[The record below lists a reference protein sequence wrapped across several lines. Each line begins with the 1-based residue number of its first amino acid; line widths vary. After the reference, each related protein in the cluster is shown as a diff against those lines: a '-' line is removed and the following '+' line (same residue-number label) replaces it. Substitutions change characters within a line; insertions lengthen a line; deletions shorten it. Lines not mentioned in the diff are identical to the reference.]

1 MINIT
6 FFLTLPLLHYLIPC
20 KQKRDFPSRP
30 SLTCSVNDAFFY
42 LFVRKHLEDVHQLV
56 IEVDQRVKKRSY
68 NRKNESSLDPVTGE
82 VKNQQQRRPLS
93 QNFISKHKE
102 EKNNICQ
109 VCAKGFKSA
118 QQLGRHMLIH
128 TGEKPYQVSR
138 WLQLVKKR
146 DL

>member
-1 MINIT
+1 M
-6 FFLTLPLLHYLIPC
+6 
-20 KQKRDFPSRP
+20 RP
-30 SLTCSVNDAFFY
+30 SLTCSVNNDAFFY

-109 VCAKGFKSA
+109 VCAKRFKSA

-128 TGEKPYQVSR
+128 TGEKPYQVSC
-138 WLQLVKKR
+138 WLQLV
-146 DL
+146 

>member
-1 MINIT
+1 MQPLI
-6 FFLTLPLLHYLIPC
+6 PLLYTLSSGFI
-20 KQKRDFPSRP
+20 QKPLWVLCYPFVEVRP
-30 SLTCSVNDAFFY
+30 SLTCSVNNDAFFY

-102 EKNNICQ
+102 GKNNICQ

-128 TGEKPYQVSR
+128 TGEKPYQVSC
-138 WLQLVKKR
+138 WLQLV
-146 DL
+146 